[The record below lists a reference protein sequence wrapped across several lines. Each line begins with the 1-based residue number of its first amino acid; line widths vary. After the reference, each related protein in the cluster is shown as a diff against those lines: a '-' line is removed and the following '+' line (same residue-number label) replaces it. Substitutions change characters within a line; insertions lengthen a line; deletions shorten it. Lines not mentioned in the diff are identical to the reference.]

1 MKFVYFG
8 SSRFSQTTLEE
19 LCSRGYIPALIV
31 SKPDKPKGR
40 GLKLLPT
47 EVSQFA
53 EDKKIHL
60 IKPISL
66 KDNEIKDILV
76 REKADFFIVADYGE
90 IIPEDFLAIPKI
102 FSLCVHPSL
111 LPRYRGAAPIE
122 KTLLNDEKKSGVTI
136 FKINRKVD
144 AGDIILQKT
153 LTVNYE
159 DDFFSLSQRL
169 AKEGALLL
177 IEAIN
182 KIKAKDYLLIPQ
194 DENLATLTSKLKKED
209 GRISW
214 NKKARDIRNL
224 IRATIGWPSAYTYYQ
239 GVMIK
244 ILGADTVD
252 KEKTLAPGTIVDMNK
267 GGIYVA
273 AGKGILKINK
283 LKPQGKGEMDAWSF
297 VCGHQV
303 KTGEVF
309 G

>member
-19 LCSRGYIPALIV
+19 LYSRGYIPALIV
-31 SKPDKPKGR
+31 SKPDRPKGR

-60 IKPISL
+60 IKPVSL
-66 KDNEIKDILV
+66 KDNVVKDILG

-144 AGDIILQKT
+144 AGDVILQKT

-169 AKEGALLL
+169 AKEGASLL
-177 IEAIN
+177 IKTIN

-194 DENLATLTSKLKKED
+194 DESLATLTSKLKKED

-214 NKKARDIRNL
+214 NKKAQDIRNL

-239 GVMIK
+239 GSIIK
-244 ILGADTVD
+244 ILGADIID
-252 KEKTLAPGTIVDMNK
+252 KEGTLAPGTIIDIDK

-273 AGKGILKINK
+273 TGKGVLRISK
-283 LKPQGKGEMDAWSF
+283 LKPQDKGEMDAWSF
-297 VCGHQV
+297 VCGHRV

-309 G
+309 Y

>member
-8 SSRFSQTTLEE
+8 SSRFSQAILEE
-19 LCSRGYIPALIV
+19 LYSGGYIPVLIV

-53 EDKKIHL
+53 EDKKILL
-60 IKPISL
+60 IKPVSL
-66 KDNEIKDILV
+66 KDNEVKNILS

-90 IIPEDFLAIPKI
+90 IIPENFLAIPKI

-122 KTLLNDEKKSGVTI
+122 KALLNDEKKSGVTI

-153 LTVNYE
+153 LVVNYE
-159 DDFFSLSQRL
+159 DDFFSLSQKL
-169 AKEGALLL
+169 AKHGASLL
-177 IEAIN
+177 IETIN

-194 DENLATLTSKLKKED
+194 DESLATLASKFKKED

-214 NKKARDIRNL
+214 NKKAQDIRNL

-239 GVMIK
+239 GSMIK
-244 ILGADTVD
+244 ILGADIID
-252 KEKTLAPGTIVDMNK
+252 KQETLAPGTIIDIDK
-267 GGIYVA
+267 GGIQVA
-273 AGKGILKINK
+273 TGKGVLRISK

-297 VCGHQV
+297 VCGHRV
-303 KTGEVF
+303 KTGGAF
-309 G
+309 D